1 MYYRLNNIHKSRE
14 TDSQKK
20 QIERSEIIQNTQNK
34 GKNRGEGA
42 KMIGLNH
49 VKECIIYNK

>member
-14 TDSQKK
+14 IDSQKK

-34 GKNRGEGA
+34 GKSRGEGA
-42 KMIGLNH
+42 KMMGLNY